1 MESKTEISEST
12 VKMSSGTEMGTTAT
26 PFAPPAPSGT
36 KKSKKAKKEDKD
48 AGLTE
53 EEKRLREEQ
62 RKRAARKKRKKLIKT
77 GIILLIILGVIGFIV
92 WKFIDIKRREEAANT
107 LVTYTVE
114 RRTIT
119 EKLSATGTL
128 QPVDSY
134 TVTAKV
140 RGDIIAA
147 YFEEGDEVKKD
158 DVLYVIDSDDM
169 SSTVRQ
175 REMSLE
181 KAKKTLKD
189 LKEKRSELE
198 ASSDLTGTILK
209 LYVEEGD
216 TVQKGS
222 VIADIVDNESMLIDI
237 PFHADHAA
245 MMGPGT
251 AVTLIIDGSGE
262 RLGGTVTEVSSI
274 TETNPYGAPIRD
286 VTVRVSNP
294 GGIDKTT
301 KAIAEC
307 GSDITSTDISTF
319 YYNVE
324 EQLTAEY
331 GGEIKTLNIKEGGR
345 VYDGQIV
352 IVFDE
357 DSLEDQIKDAEDNLE
372 TAQMN
377 YDDTIDT
384 LGDYEIK
391 APITGTV
398 VEKGFN
404 VGESIDVTT
413 GNATVAIIY
422 DLSALTFDMAIDELD
437 IFSIKKGQVVEVTS
451 EALSDVFYGE
461 ITKISKVGT
470 VINGTTTYPVTV
482 TITDSAALEKLLPNM
497 NVDAEVTVNRVE
509 NVLAIPTGAVAR
521 GGTVKV
527 IKDPE
532 AVIKYQEEKAAQQS
546 KNSKDKAAV
555 NTEKKNSQTT
565 KTPVDKVNGHSED
578 MPAIGTN
585 GNTRPDMPT
594 PEGTAMPDIPEGV
607 IPAESDTNK
616 APFGTDNGSR
626 DDMQRPAVY
635 GSAPADTEYESIR
648 IETGISDDDFIEVIS
663 GLEEGDMVIIEQ
675 NQASNSGFGMMG
687 MGMPGMGGMPPG
699 GGMPGGGMPGGG
711 MSGGGA
717 NRGGMGGGMPR

>member
-1 MESKTEISEST
+1 MASKTEISEST
-12 VKMSSGTEMGTTAT
+12 VKTTSGTDAGITASSSAS
-26 PFAPPAPSGT
+26 PGPSGE
-36 KKSKKAKKEDKD
+36 KRRKKAEKKDRD

-53 EEKRLREEQ
+53 EEKRVREEQ
-62 RKRAARKKRKKLIKT
+62 RKRAARKKRKKLIKV
-77 GIILLIILGVIGFIV
+77 GIVLLIILGIIGFVV
-92 WKFIDIKRREEAANT
+92 WKFIEIKHSEEAANT

-140 RGDIIAA
+140 RGDITAA
-147 YFEEGDEVKKD
+147 YFEEGDEVSKD

-169 SSTVRQ
+169 SSSIRQ
-175 REMSLE
+175 REMNLE
-181 KAKKTLKD
+181 KAKKNLED
-189 LKEKRSELE
+189 LKEKRSELK
-198 ASSDLTGTILK
+198 ASSDLTGNVLK

-222 VIADIVDNESMLIDI
+222 IIADIVDNESMLIDI

-251 AVTLIIDGSGE
+251 VVTLTIDGSGE
-262 RLGGTVTEVSSI
+262 RLSGTVTEIASV
-274 TETNPYGAPIRD
+274 TKTNSYGAPTRD
-286 VTVRVSNP
+286 VTVRASNP

-301 KAIAEC
+301 KAIAEY
-307 GSDITSTDISTF
+307 GQDITSTDIGTF

-331 GGEIKTLNIKEGGR
+331 GGEIKTLNIEEGGR

-352 IVFDE
+352 IVFDD

-437 IFSIKKGQVVEVTS
+437 IFSIEKGQEVEVTS

-482 TITDSAALEKLLPNM
+482 TITDPAALEKLLPNM
-497 NVDAEVTVNRVE
+497 NVDAEVTVNKAE

-527 IKDPE
+527 IKNPE
-532 AVIKYQEEKAAQQS
+532 AVINYQEEKAAQQS
-546 KNSKDKAAV
+546 KNSKDKTDV
-555 NTEKKNSQTT
+555 NTEKKNTQTL
-565 KTPVDKVNGHSED
+565 KTPVDRVNGRSEE

-585 GNTRPDMPT
+585 GNTMPDMPT
-594 PEGTAMPDIPEGV
+594 PEGTATPAIPEGV
-607 IPAESDTNK
+607 IPAESDINK
-616 APFGTDNGSR
+616 APFGTDNER
-626 DDMQRPAVY
+626 PDDMQSPAVY
-635 GSAPADTEYESIR
+635 GSAPADTEYESKR

-675 NQASNSGFGMMG
+675 NQASYSGFGMMG
-687 MGMPGMGGMPPG
+687 MGMPGMGGMPSG
-699 GGMPGGGMPGGG
+699 GGMPGAGG
-711 MSGGGA
+711 
-717 NRGGMGGGMPR
+717 NRGGMGGGMPRG